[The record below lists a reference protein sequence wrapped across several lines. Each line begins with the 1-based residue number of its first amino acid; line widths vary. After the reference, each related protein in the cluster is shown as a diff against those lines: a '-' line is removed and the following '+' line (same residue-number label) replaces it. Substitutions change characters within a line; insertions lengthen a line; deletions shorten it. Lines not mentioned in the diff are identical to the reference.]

1 MSPPLTHVV
10 MLPDRI
16 ELIAPNMP
24 PDIRRW
30 FLERDYAKPSYE
42 HQDWDASLAEWDFV
56 PLLSE
61 YIEDPLNPIEKRFE
75 AFSALMILRTLDPKE
90 SEAHKKLNQEIRKIV
105 LATPDF
111 ARKVSAEWL
120 RLPEARVVA
129 RILGEETPQDL
140 P

>member
-1 MSPPLTHVV
+1 

-16 ELIAPNMP
+16 ESIAPNMP

-30 FLERDYAKPSYE
+30 FLERDYAKPGYE
-42 HQDWDASLAEWDFV
+42 HQDWDASLAEWDFG

-61 YIEDPLNPIEKRFE
+61 YIKDPFNPIEKRFE
-75 AFSALMILRTLDPKE
+75 AFSALILLQTLDPEK
-90 SEAHKKLNQEIRKIV
+90 SEAHKKLDQEIKKIV
-105 LATPDF
+105 LAIPDF

-120 RLPEARVVA
+120 GLPEARVVA
-129 RILGEETPQDL
+129 RILGEETPQDF